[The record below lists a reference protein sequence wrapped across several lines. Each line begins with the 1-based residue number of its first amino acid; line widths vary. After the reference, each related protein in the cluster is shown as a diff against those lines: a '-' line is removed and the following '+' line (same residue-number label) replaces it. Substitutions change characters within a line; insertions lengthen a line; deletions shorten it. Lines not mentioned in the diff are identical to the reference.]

1 MLFIGALDAILV
13 LAVAWEL
20 LYHFKN
26 TTWHKPSCR
35 EGNNISDFEFMG
47 RPSVPCLSG
56 QITDESSS

>member
-26 TTWHKPSCR
+26 TTWHKPSCQPK
-35 EGNNISDFEFMG
+35 GNNISDFEFMG
-47 RPSVPCLSG
+47 RHRFHAFPG
-56 QITDESSS
+56 R